1 MCMLRGTA
9 GVRAV
14 PTYNTFI
21 TAVSQTLIH
30 FTASPHHSHYSLPKT
45 ILLLGLLLKTGGK
58 LWKLYLVTI
67 IGECAIRILRL
78 APALPAAGT
87 LSRAWGRGGTK
98 SPSQEDGKRNG
109 AMVPRCYRNII

>member
-9 GVRAV
+9 GVRGV

-30 FTASPHHSHYSLPKT
+30 FTAFPTPLTLFFAQDYS
-45 ILLLGLLLKTGGK
+45 IAWLLKTGGK

-87 LSRAWGRGGTK
+87 LSRAWGQGGTK

-109 AMVPRCYRNII
+109 AMVPRCYRSII